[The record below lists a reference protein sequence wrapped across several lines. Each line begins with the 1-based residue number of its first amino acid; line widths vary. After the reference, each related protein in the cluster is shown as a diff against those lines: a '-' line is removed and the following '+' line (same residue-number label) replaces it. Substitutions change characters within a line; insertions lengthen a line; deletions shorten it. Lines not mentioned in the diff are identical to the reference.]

1 MFKEG
6 DRIYKIKGS
15 IFCLV
20 RWARDDRFG
29 WVPEEYKDEKR
40 AGDVTFQGDPDFELV
55 EKVKPKRVKRKKSVR
70 VRRVKKK
77 RVIRKKLESKN
88 NGGTFF

>member
-15 IFCLV
+15 VFCLV

-29 WVPEEYKDEKR
+29 FVDEKHKDNNR
-40 AGDVTFQGDPDFELV
+40 AGDVAEQGDSDFELV
-55 EKVKPKRVKRKKSVR
+55 DKAKPQRVKRKKMA
-70 VRRVKKK
+70 RVKRKKVVRKK
-77 RVIRKKLESKN
+77 RENKKEK
-88 NGGTFF
+88 GGTFF